1 MEDKTMYFLAL
12 LIVVT
17 FTFYV
22 FYKIRQVRTNR
33 PMEKKWLSA
42 KASIAL
48 GLFVALFGIN
58 QLFLFPGTL
67 TYFIGGLFI
76 LIGLGSCWA
85 GYKLYKHVLPYA
97 QREAKELDN
106 Q

>member
-1 MEDKTMYFLAL
+1 MYFLAFF
-12 LIVVT
+12 IVLA
-17 FTFYV
+17 FTFYI
-22 FYKIRQVRTNR
+22 FYKIKQVRTRR

-48 GLFVALFGIN
+48 GLFVTLFGLN
-58 QLFLFPGTL
+58 QLLLFPSTI

-85 GYKLYKHVLPYA
+85 GYKMYKHVLPYA
-97 QREAKELDN
+97 EREAKELDN
-106 Q
+106 K